1 MYASLKEKRRIQRKL
16 EQKRRIQ
23 EAASLSSMFSNGSGK
38 VGSKLTW
45 LLNIPAHIMIVM
57 VLIN

>member
-16 EQKRRIQ
+16 EQKRRVH
-23 EAASLSSMFSNGSGK
+23 ETASLASMFSNGSGK
-38 VGSKLTW
+38 MGTRLTW
-45 LLNIPAHIMIVM
+45 LLNIPAHIMIIM